1 MIWIYYKTDMFFI
14 VVRVNT
20 PVSLT
25 KLSDKTKKI
34 VKAANFFVVHHLSR
48 KNLICNQEQFL
59 LR

>member
-34 VKAANFFVVHHLSR
+34 VKVANFFLVHH
-48 KNLICNQEQFL
+48 
-59 LR
+59 